1 MKLNDFKE
9 RKNVNEGVI
18 SAHLGKWADQLR
30 GKASGQTSVK
40 DRLAK
45 ENFMNSFV
53 GKAVSALQAA
63 IDGGT
68 VDPNAKATRP
78 KAAKPTATP
87 TAAPGATPTVVPAPA
102 ASPKVAPTAPT
113 APTAAPKV
121 APTKAPTKA
130 PAVALKVAPN
140 VAQRTANMQQ
150 KRKEK
155 EIAYARNKHIQDYG
169 GANESKYA
177 KLNSIF
183 ESMIL
188 NEAGESISSFLQGWF
203 TQFMHGVNYAGREK
217 VVDSL
222 IAAVQA
228 AYVQDNNKLG
238 RNVKNALT
246 KLASTGYAL
255 SYSASAQK
263 TAPTAAATAP
273 TAAAATAPTAAP
285 SQMVQNISKMVS
297 STNSVELRKII
308 RTALSALKKADLKAY
323 TDFITKLRSAQ
334 QPAKPAVTT
343 TPTAATPGFNK
354 PAATAIP
361 KAATL
366 PESRR
371 PYRK

>member
-273 TAAAATAPTAAP
+273 TAAP